1 MKKIILCLIVFV
13 VCSCAPTVFYKD
25 GATQADFKRDSY
37 GCEKDAR
44 QSGYYGQG
52 LAGAIN
58 MKQFYRRCM
67 EACGYEVKE

>member
-37 GCEKDAR
+37 GCEKML
-44 QSGYYGQG
+44 GK
-52 LAGAIN
+52 AGI
-58 MKQFYRRCM
+58 MGK
-67 EACGYEVKE
+67 G